1 MRWVD
6 LIGEFDFTLQYR
18 LGRYVSRPDALSRRG
33 QDMPQSFEDERLSNR
48 FRKIFEKVTIRTG
61 RPRMSDFDD
70 NASLDFEREIP
81 MFEEEE
87 L

>member
-1 MRWVD
+1 
-6 LIGEFDFTLQYR
+6 
-18 LGRYVSRPDALSRRG
+18 
-33 QDMPQSFEDERLSNR
+33 MPQSFEDERLSNQ

-61 RPRMSDFDD
+61 RPRISNFNND
-70 NASLDFEREIP
+70 ALLDFEREIP